1 METTCSVRTTPSF
14 SAYGPWLAA
23 VLAALALAGALAA
36 AVVTPD
42 ARDLAPRH
50 TTATLRATA
59 I

>member
-1 METTCSVRTTPSF
+1 MEATCNARSGQGLAPYV
-14 SAYGPWLAA
+14 PWVSA

-36 AVVTPD
+36 AFAAPD

-50 TTATLRATA
+50 TASTLRATA